1 MLPEIFCPNCQTYLL
16 PSTAQCACGWRRAI
30 SPPTP
35 GEALW
40 QAKIPG
46 PAQHVVFADDLAI
59 FTWGQRRAAKG
70 GLAAFHAHT
79 GQLTW
84 AFETAHAVIGSITP
98 FNGRLYFA
106 TLGFMGG
113 EARLY
118 CIESST
124 GEEIW
129 SSAVSG
135 GVWGQP
141 LLREAC
147 IYLGS
152 DDGRVSAFDLASGQP
167 LANPVMQLPKG
178 RVWLAQVDD
187 LLIGLSQTGQVMAYN
202 LARFAK
208 AWRQPLDTGSPIASR
223 PVVAGNQIFF
233 GAEDGRLLALEARQ
247 RSLETFAQGSPPV
260 IAPPAITDSR
270 VYLGGRDH
278 HLRAFERKSGL
289 ELWCSQ
295 EFAHSISVSPV
306 VWENWVG
313 VCVNQKGFY
322 LLDQQDGSLVWKFEL
337 GGGVKLFSP
346 PGVHQSLFYLGTD
359 TGQIYALPWHLGRY
373 AWAAE
378 QRQVQKRDLDAG
390 SYYVAAGWNAP
401 LQESKDYFEK
411 AINAWYQSDHPEWV
425 AYLLENDI
433 TASPER
439 CAQAYQRAGELV
451 SHRHSALAKNLLLT
465 AAEWYEEIE
474 DEVSARHCRRM
485 ASRSTRG
492 PHIQI
497 KPVSV
502 PGIWQEDQYLTTI
515 VELKNRGDQ
524 IARQVW
530 VRFAGDVKN
539 RVWVEIADMPPKACI
554 EVEVPLM
561 AHSLGNLVI
570 ETRFQDHEAIQLRTS
585 RRFEIQDVKPFEGIL
600 IEGSV
605 AWMELKDIPG
615 KVIVRG
621 DVAILKAGVENSAT
635 PGATCQK
642 CPYCNEP
649 VPNAAKFCDKCG
661 QVVWQ

>member
-378 QRQVQKRDLDAG
+378 RYELWEEASRAGAFYVLAAHQTIDLSQRQE
-390 SYYVAAGWNAP
+390 Y
-401 LQESKDYFEK
+401 
-411 AINAWYQSDHPEWV
+411 
-425 AYLLENDI
+425 
-433 TASPER
+433 
-439 CAQAYQRAGELV
+439 YQRAETCWDQAGQPENTARLWKHLV
-451 SHRHSALAKNLLLT
+451 EERKAAEAYFRAAEQKKGLDNNRAAEYYMQASQLYWKLDNQPESRRCESLALKLAQGPLLRVKPWTNPQMTQYESGRITFRIENIGTALA
-465 AAEWYEEIE
+465 
-474 DEVSARHCRRM
+474 
-485 ASRSTRG
+485 
-492 PHIQI
+492 Q
-497 KPVSV
+497 
-502 PGIWQEDQYLTTI
+502 
-515 VELKNRGDQ
+515 
-524 IARQVW
+524 
-530 VRFAGDVKN
+530 
-539 RVWVEIADMPPKACI
+539 
-554 EVEVPLM
+554 
-561 AHSLGNLVI
+561 
-570 ETRFQDHEAIQLRTS
+570 AIQLDLGGSLFDAVQCQILDPLPEREHFDVTLTITPTRLENNVEIRVGYSAISAHKDLFTTNRITVEAEHAPHEVELTDVVAMQGLNIDIAGSGNRRVRVKMDGVIARKINLNTTS
-585 RRFEIQDVKPFEGIL
+585 
-600 IEGSV
+600 
-605 AWMELKDIPG
+605 
-615 KVIVRG
+615 
-621 DVAILKAGVENSAT
+621 SA
-635 PGATCQK
+635 
-642 CPYCNEP
+642 ES
-649 VPNAAKFCDKCG
+649 
-661 QVVWQ
+661 